1 MADYVFL
8 SADSAD
14 EKTLMLSLMLMCARF
29 TLQYSQHK
37 HKLSLSVTHAFVTL
51 VLAFVWAISFV
62 RIRLLVFAFLWR
74 TLLVSNYL
82 QSWTYQIW
90 PKPGAHEREHATHIM
105 RLCHDTFTD

>member
-8 SADSAD
+8 SADSSD

-37 HKLSLSVTHAFVTL
+37 HKLSLSVTHAFVTI

-82 QSWTYQIW
+82 RTYQIW
-90 PKPGAHEREHATHIM
+90 PKPGADEWEHSTHIM